1 MPFGLLLQR
10 HLGNY
15 AQVRFH
21 TRLKEKWTD
30 GIDFAHQK
38 TDLLKQKAVSAT
50 AGNTGCIKRIHFLKA
65 AS

>member
-1 MPFGLLLQR
+1 MIIGDAFWVAASKTFRQLCSGQIPHQTKR
-10 HLGNY
+10 
-15 AQVRFH
+15 
-21 TRLKEKWTD
+21 KM
-30 GIDFAHQK
+30 DFAHQK